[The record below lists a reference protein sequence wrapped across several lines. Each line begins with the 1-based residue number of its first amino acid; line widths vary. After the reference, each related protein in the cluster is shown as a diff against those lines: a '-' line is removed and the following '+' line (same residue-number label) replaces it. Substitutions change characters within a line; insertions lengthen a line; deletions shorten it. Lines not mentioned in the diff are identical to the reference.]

1 MIRPDHSSHPAA
13 DRTISPPQPALS
25 RRRRLRQIASA
36 MVRHGFGLLVVQLG
50 LGGLVPF
57 QRGWLGHV
65 RRAAPYGRAEHVRLA
80 LEDLGT
86 TFVKLGQILSTR
98 PDLVPAD
105 YVAELSKLQDAAPP
119 VSSEEIAA
127 VVTRE
132 LGTPPQEI
140 FAEFDPVPAASASI
154 GQVHRAVLSGGE
166 EVVVKVQ
173 RPGVEVLVERDLEIL
188 HDLARRAS
196 ERLARVEGYDLVGL
210 VEEFGTTLRE
220 ELDYTREG
228 RNADRFRELFT
239 DEPSLYIPKVYWDY
253 TTRRVLVMERIE
265 GIKISDVE
273 GLAAAG
279 IDRRAVAERAVAIM
293 LQMVFVHGFFHA
305 DPHPG
310 NFFVLEGERI
320 GLMDFGMVGRLDET
334 TKAALLRVGVAVAR
348 RDPDRLVDALMAAG
362 LVGAAERRGAL
373 KRDLVHLL
381 GRYMDRPIKE
391 IAARQFAHEIQAVA
405 QRHHLRLPTEL
416 ALLIKVIAMSE
427 GLGVQLDPEFRLFEF
442 AGPYF
447 QRFWMQGRSPV
458 TLSRRLAAD
467 VLDLTELAVGLPRRL
482 DRLLTQIEH
491 TGLQTST
498 RFEGLEGPL
507 RQFTH
512 VANRLSLSI
521 LAAALIVG
529 LGLLMQTYH
538 PPLWQQLVAPVF
550 FLSWLAAAIIS
561 GWVLWSILR
570 GH

>member
-1 MIRPDHSSHPAA
+1 
-13 DRTISPPQPALS
+13 
-25 RRRRLRQIASA
+25 
-36 MVRHGFGLLVVQLG
+36 
-50 LGGLVPF
+50 
-57 QRGWLGHV
+57 
-65 RRAAPYGRAEHVRLA
+65 
-80 LEDLGT
+80 
-86 TFVKLGQILSTR
+86 
-98 PDLVPAD
+98 
-105 YVAELSKLQDAAPP
+105 
-119 VSSEEIAA
+119 
-127 VVTRE
+127 
-132 LGTPPQEI
+132 
-140 FAEFDPVPAASASI
+140 
-154 GQVHRAVLSGGE
+154 
-166 EVVVKVQ
+166 
-173 RPGVEVLVERDLEIL
+173 
-188 HDLARRAS
+188 
-196 ERLARVEGYDLVGL
+196 
-210 VEEFGTTLRE
+210 
-220 ELDYTREG
+220 
-228 RNADRFRELFT
+228 
-239 DEPSLYIPKVYWDY
+239 
-253 TTRRVLVMERIE
+253 MERIE

-447 QRFWMQGRSPV
+447 QRFWMQGAFVRDPQPPARRRCAGPDRVGGRTAPAAGPAAHTDRAHGAPDFHPV
-458 TLSRRLAAD
+458 
-467 VLDLTELAVGLPRRL
+467 
-482 DRLLTQIEH
+482 
-491 TGLQTST
+491 
-498 RFEGLEGPL
+498 
-507 RQFTH
+507 
-512 VANRLSLSI
+512 
-521 LAAALIVG
+521 
-529 LGLLMQTYH
+529 
-538 PPLWQQLVAPVF
+538 
-550 FLSWLAAAIIS
+550 
-561 GWVLWSILR
+561 
-570 GH
+570 

>member
-119 VSSEEIAA
+119 VASEEIAA

-173 RPGVEVLVERDLEIL
+173 RPGVEVLVECDLEIL

-196 ERLARVEGYDLVGL
+196 ERLARVEGYDLVGV

-362 LVGAAERRGAL
+362 LGGVGERRGAL

-405 QRHHLRLPTEL
+405 QRYHLRLPTEL

-447 QRFWMQGRSPV
+447 QRFWMQGAFARDPQPPARRRCAGPDRVGGRTAPAAGPAAHTDRAHGAPDFHPV
-458 TLSRRLAAD
+458 
-467 VLDLTELAVGLPRRL
+467 
-482 DRLLTQIEH
+482 
-491 TGLQTST
+491 
-498 RFEGLEGPL
+498 
-507 RQFTH
+507 
-512 VANRLSLSI
+512 
-521 LAAALIVG
+521 
-529 LGLLMQTYH
+529 
-538 PPLWQQLVAPVF
+538 
-550 FLSWLAAAIIS
+550 
-561 GWVLWSILR
+561 
-570 GH
+570 